1 MKKFVF
7 FMKSLTYKVG
17 GVEFCCYNKHMKRS
31 KFKISFNYY
40 LVETLLR
47 NGDMELRAREEE
59 IRILELEVNIV
70 SLILHV
76 YMWSCF
82 TITHA

>member
-1 MKKFVF
+1 
-7 FMKSLTYKVG
+7 
-17 GVEFCCYNKHMKRS
+17 MKRS

-59 IRILELEVNIV
+59 IRILELEVNILFH
-70 SLILHV
+70 S
-76 YMWSCF
+76 
-82 TITHA
+82 